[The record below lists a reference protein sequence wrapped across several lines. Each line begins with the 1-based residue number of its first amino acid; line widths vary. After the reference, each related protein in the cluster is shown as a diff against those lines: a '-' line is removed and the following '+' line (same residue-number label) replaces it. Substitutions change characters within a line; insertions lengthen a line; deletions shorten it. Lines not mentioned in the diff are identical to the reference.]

1 MNKLNLLIL
10 FVFPLIILLAI
21 VIPTRVAV
29 AETANNNDDEM
40 IPTKIA
46 ERLLR
51 LNRVDFYRGIKSN
64 IIVGKLPDNLPVE
77 IPQPGDTKVIG
88 SIQRGENIY
97 DIALDIP
104 VAAAQVKSFY
114 ENQLIEKEWKQQ
126 EDISPKRAFATS
138 ATEFEENLSF
148 CKSEKG
154 PLLQLNINQPENTPT
169 EVGMSLNT
177 NESDSSCRFLVKG
190 LSFSFAKT
198 PILKPPANTKVTPK
212 QVGGF
217 SSEMSNSMANLE
229 SQRNLQQLNQHYT
242 SQMQQAGWTKMADTQ
257 NNQAAFSMWSLKDKD
272 NIYWQGMMSIKP
284 VEGKSE
290 QYLANL
296 ILIQEK

>member
-1 MNKLNLLIL
+1 MNKPNLLAL
-10 FVFPLIILLAI
+10 LLFPLIILLAV

-29 AETANNNDDEM
+29 AELSNNDDKM
-40 IPTKIA
+40 ISTKVL

-51 LNRVDFYRGIKSN
+51 LNRVDFFRGRKSQVF
-64 IIVGKLPDNLPVE
+64 IGKLPDDLSTE
-77 IPQPGDTKVIG
+77 IPQPSEAEIVG
-88 SIQRGENIY
+88 SIKRGEDIY
-97 DIALDIP
+97 EIALDIP
-104 VAAAQVKSFY
+104 VAATQVKSFY
-114 ENQLIEKEWKQQ
+114 ETQLVQKGWKQQ
-126 EDISPKRAFATS
+126 EDMSPKRAFVTS

-154 PLLQLNINQPENTPT
+154 PLLQVNINQPENTST

-217 SSEMSNSMANLE
+217 SSEMSSSMANLE
-229 SQRNLQQLNQHYT
+229 SQLNLQQLNQHYII
-242 SQMQQAGWTKMADTQ
+242 QMQQAGWIKMADAQ
-257 NNQAAFSMWSLKDKD
+257 NNQAAFSMWSLKDKN
-272 NIYWQGMMSIKP
+272 NISWQGMMSIKP
-284 VEGKSE
+284 IEGKPE

-296 ILIQEK
+296 ILLQEK